1 VLFRSLTS
9 LKIQNQR
16 KFETILVDGGSQDST
31 IEKAWDVVNKIVFVA
46 EASRKGQENVGAG
59 GARGEVLLFL
69 HADMV
74 LSPDAIDR
82 IAKAMVDPAVAGGSC
97 RIAFDAR
104 GFRYSFLSA
113 FRTCGSRLLRL
124 HGISSAFFVRR
135 SLLLAAG
142 GFREDVMEEAID
154 LVRRLPGSRFVT
166 LDITVLSSAR
176 RFERRDLFFVA
187 ALWSLTV
194 LLTLVGVR
202 RTGLERK
209 LWKSIR

>member
-1 VLFRSLTS
+1 
-9 LKIQNQR
+9 
-16 KFETILVDGGSQDST
+16 
-31 IEKAWDVVNKIVFVA
+31 
-46 EASRKGQENVGAG
+46 
-59 GARGEVLLFL
+59 
-69 HADMV
+69 
-74 LSPDAIDR
+74 
-82 IAKAMVDPAVAGGSC
+82 
-97 RIAFDAR
+97 
-104 GFRYSFLSA
+104 
-113 FRTCGSRLLRL
+113 
-124 HGISSAFFVRR
+124 
-135 SLLLAAG
+135 
-142 GFREDVMEEAID
+142 MEEAID